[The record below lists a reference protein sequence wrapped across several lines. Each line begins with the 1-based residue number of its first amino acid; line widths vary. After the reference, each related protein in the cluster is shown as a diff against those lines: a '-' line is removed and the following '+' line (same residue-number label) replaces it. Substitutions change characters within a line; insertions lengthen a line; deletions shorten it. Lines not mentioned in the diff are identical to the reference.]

1 MAGYDG
7 ASRPAPHPARVRE
20 PPLRTRSPFLT
31 PQFSPSLSFFL
42 PSVGQVTYEQ
52 DVAWGEDGTGPS
64 ARGAGFSKQA
74 ARGRFFQLLQKQRRG
89 GARSAGGGR
98 VIGCV

>member
-1 MAGYDG
+1 M
-7 ASRPAPHPARVRE
+7 
-20 PPLRTRSPFLT
+20 
-31 PQFSPSLSFFL
+31 
-42 PSVGQVTYEQ
+42 TYEQ

-64 ARGAGFSKQA
+64 ARGGGFSKQA

-98 VIGCV
+98 VIGCVLIFGSREGAGAACACRNGGRGLPVSTQPPPR

>member
-1 MAGYDG
+1 
-7 ASRPAPHPARVRE
+7 
-20 PPLRTRSPFLT
+20 
-31 PQFSPSLSFFL
+31 
-42 PSVGQVTYEQ
+42 VTYEQ

-98 VIGCV
+98 VIGCVLISPRAHWAPCDWL